1 MLSMSTP
8 KNTHIYRL
16 WHPTIK
22 THQLEK
28 LTCLMFLWRGATS
41 ACERVLSIFAR
52 RFSLMQNLSNSPL
65 CLVRTMPAFLRP
77 GNFIVLLAQQCRL
90 PVFVWDSYHSRPSYD
105 GFFIRCPSAS
115 WHSSTNALHLF
126 LSVCFCLSEHLERQS
141 IDTKSTLQ
149 QHSNLGECCLHLQL
163 LKTIRV

>member
-65 CLVRTMPAFLRP
+65 CLVRTMPAFLRW
-77 GNFIVLLAQQCRL
+77 GILL
-90 PVFVWDSYHSRPSYD
+90 FYSRS
-105 GFFIRCPSAS
+105 
-115 WHSSTNALHLF
+115 NADCQF
-126 LSVCFCLSEHLERQS
+126 LSGILIIAERLTTASSSVASPPLGIPRPMLYICFSVSVFASVNILSGNQ
-141 IDTKSTLQ
+141 
-149 QHSNLGECCLHLQL
+149 
-163 LKTIRV
+163 